1 MATASTFAA
10 GDALDAFAALGAAA
24 SIQACALAARSAA
37 VSSGSAAG
45 AGFSA
50 TATVEAVDPART
62 NSPLS
67 LVMKRTV
74 STSDAARVTT
84 RAARGLPRAATRA
97 AGRALS
103 AAIWEEATANIVM
116 NATARVLEAR
126 SPFAD
131 KPPSDADIDADW
143 LVRID
148 ADEIAPSGTS
158 CAFSQVGTCR
168 PLRVPKH
175 FYRQRGAV
183 PRAAGTSADTEM
195 STRLASVRAP
205 ATCAASA
212 APRRSASARTASTST
227 SASSR
232 RVDRLTSR
240 VGRESWV
247 VSGRGAR
254 SAATRAAGDGPDD
267 PVSDASSR
275 ATVTNTKRNSS
286 TGVEKDDDAS
296 VVETKVDLL
305 REFKNGVMFGETMRK
320 RFTEARIDDKGLP
333 IADALVVTTVP
344 VFVATCVLVLGVP
357 RPSWL
362 VPAPWIPKWRSLR
375 FSAGAVARR
384 EAVVPWIPGAG
395 R

>member
-1 MATASTFAA
+1 MAAFSASVLPRLATTLSLRRGLRPSSLSTASRRSTASSARLLDRGRAELLANDWIPAA
-10 GDALDAFAALGAAA
+10 GSRPRRRRA
-24 SIQACALAARSAA
+24 SRRSTFIRGVGDGVADVRRGRRARRVRRAGRGGVDPSPRARGT
-37 VSSGSAAG
+37 VRGGSSGLAAG

-50 TATVEAVDPART
+50 TATVEAGPGPHELA
-62 NSPLS
+62 LS
-67 LVMKRTV
+67 LVMKRTG
-74 STSDAARVTT
+74 STGRRGSRRAR
-84 RAARGLPRAATRA
+84 RGLPRAATRA

-103 AAIWEEATANIVM
+103 AAIWEEATANIAA

-158 CAFSQVGTCR
+158 CAFSHLGTCR

-267 PVSDASSR
+267 PSR
-275 ATVTNTKRNSS
+275 TR
-286 TGVEKDDDAS
+286 
-296 VVETKVDLL
+296 
-305 REFKNGVMFGETMRK
+305 
-320 RFTEARIDDKGLP
+320 
-333 IADALVVTTVP
+333 
-344 VFVATCVLVLGVP
+344 P
-357 RPSWL
+357 R
-362 VPAPWIPKWRSLR
+362 
-375 FSAGAVARR
+375 ARR
-384 EAVVPWIPGAG
+384 
-395 R
+395 